1 MKGSHGYRRRTR
13 NLKVDG
19 RDTGKVKIKKYMRDF
34 AENDRVAIN
43 IDPAF
48 QNIPHPRFQ
57 GRSGKIVGK
66 QGRAYFIA
74 ILDGSMPKKILVN
87 PEHLNALK

>member
-1 MKGSHGYRRRTR
+1 MKGSQGYRRRTR
-13 NLKVDG
+13 GFKVG
-19 RDTGKVKIKKYMRDF
+19 SREKGKVRIKRYMRAF
-34 AENDRVAIN
+34 SENDRVSIN
-43 IDPAF
+43 IDPAY

-66 QGRAYFIA
+66 QGRAYFVA
-74 ILDGSMPKKILVN
+74 IMDGSKEKRILVN